1 MRKLRLLGRLRLMKR
16 ELKRSLR
23 VEKQG
28 LLNRK
33 KEEQM

>member
-1 MRKLRLLGRLRLMKR
+1 MKR

-33 KEEQM
+33 VFIGYTKKVHAYLT